1 MDNNNSYFQPD
12 YRQLNRKA
20 RRYSANGKT
29 RRGKKL
35 IEWLFPGIRKTGP
48 SKQDPRMLEQLSAAI
63 TEIKQ
68 VIDWEQDLLSASYV
82 AFDIE
87 TTGLLPYKDDQIISI
102 GAVIIENRSIL
113 NEPVFYQLVN
123 PKRPVSP
130 QSQKITGI
138 TDDML
143 EDKPEIIEVLLDFL
157 EFTGP
162 RILVAHNAAFDLAFI
177 NNKVAEAIG
186 RRIVNPV
193 IDTVLLASSLYYS
206 FGDYSLENLASRF
219 HLDLEG
225 RHHALADAR
234 IAASLFLKLLPEL
247 KTREVNNLH
256 ELAQFFND
264 IDLTKGYPLIF

>member
-12 YRQLNRKA
+12 YHQLNRKA

-29 RRGKKL
+29 GRGKKL
-35 IEWLFPGIRKTGP
+35 IERLFPGIRKTGP

-68 VIDWEQDLLSASYV
+68 AIDWEQDLLSASYV

-87 TTGLLPYKDDQIISI
+87 TTGLLPYKNDEIISI
-102 GAVIIENRSIL
+102 GAVIIENMSIL
-113 NEPVFYQLVN
+113 NEPVFYQLVK
-123 PKRPVSP
+123 PKKPVSP

-143 EDKPEIIEVLLDFL
+143 EDKPEIIEVILDFL

-177 NNKVAEAIG
+177 NNEIAEATG

-219 HLDLEG
+219 QLDLEG

-247 KTREVNNLH
+247 KAREAHNLH
-256 ELAQFFND
+256 ELAQLFND